1 MRLDRGVEEV
11 VKNGEI
17 RNEIMGVGERGRERC
32 EGGVCCRDDVYGL
45 PREGRLS
52 RTAREFLVVVEVH
65 KVALIG

>member
-1 MRLDRGVEEV
+1 

-32 EGGVCCRDDVYGL
+32 EGGVCCREDVYGL
-45 PREGRLS
+45 PRGGRLS
-52 RTAREFLVVVEVH
+52 RTAREFLVVVVVVVEVH